1 MLEVLVVNVLI
12 IRSAVEE
19 QKNDSLEGRHHQL
32 LESLGKPGFDLA
44 MGERVLE
51 LQLAT
56 RMLDLVVCFKFVDRR
71 LDLRR

>member
-1 MLEVLVVNVLI
+1 LLEVLVIDMLI
-12 IRSAVEE
+12 ILSAIEE

-32 LESLGKPGFDLA
+32 LESLRKPGFDLA